1 MYESRAIKIFPLQDK
16 NARIY
21 LEYRYIGKYCHP
33 ACCATFTVPRIFRWI
48 PWNLSSCF
56 PSFPLYFFFASRKT
70 VKGVYLD
77 PSDAAFPRRCPDKP
91 SRIVSTFQARDVIP
105 ILGRCVCQS
114 KHFRNFIRCA
124 FNYPWSCVRVSRM
137 KGPEW
142 NIDTLYVSRVERF
155 NAPLMGTVLYIYIYT
170 ERIREEWEFECLIER
185 FRRAKCYINI
195 YIFGNWNIFSR
206 NYIREFLTTSTNE
219 CFTVHS
225 RNIIGSEARRVFQIF
240 QQPEIDGMLINSLRS
255 RPFYFDFS
263 VNF

>member
-1 MYESRAIKIFPLQDK
+1 MLVYTWNTGISVNIVTQLAVQHSRFREFSDG
-16 NARIY
+16 
-21 LEYRYIGKYCHP
+21 YRE
-33 ACCATFTVPRIFRWI
+33 IFRAVFLLFLCI
-48 PWNLSSCF
+48 
-56 PSFPLYFFFASRKT
+56 FFRRKT

-155 NAPLMGTVLYIYIYT
+155 NAPLMGTALYIYIYGENT
-170 ERIREEWEFECLIER
+170 
-185 FRRAKCYINI
+185 RRVRVWMFNWTISKSKMLHKYIYLWKLK
-195 YIFGNWNIFSR
+195 YIF
-206 NYIREFLTTSTNE
+206 
-219 CFTVHS
+219 
-225 RNIIGSEARRVFQIF
+225 
-240 QQPEIDGMLINSLRS
+240 
-255 RPFYFDFS
+255 
-263 VNF
+263 

>member
-155 NAPLMGTVLYIYIYT
+155 NAPLMGTALYIYT
-170 ERIREEWEFECLIER
+170 ERTREEWEFECLIER

>member
-33 ACCATFTVPRIFRWI
+33 ACCATFTVPRIFQWI

-155 NAPLMGTVLYIYIYT
+155 NAPLMDTALYIYT
-170 ERIREEWEFECLIER
+170 ERTREEWEFECLIER

>member
-1 MYESRAIKIFPLQDK
+1 MD
-16 NARIY
+16 
-21 LEYRYIGKYCHP
+21 
-33 ACCATFTVPRIFRWI
+33 TVK
-48 PWNLSSCF
+48 
-56 PSFPLYFFFASRKT
+56 SFELFSFFSFVFFFASRKT

-155 NAPLMGTVLYIYIYT
+155 NAPLMGIALYIYIYT
-170 ERIREEWEFECLIER
+170 ERTREEWEFECLIER